1 MDLYLSRGSRL
12 VSSVLLSSEDCSQS
26 EVSIEDADQSQLS
39 IHLLAARH
47 RGVVRHRAHGPRHV
61 PSAGLLAPLAPGP
74 HLCVDIFRFMV
85 DNYRYSKLR
94 YVANIRL
101 TVSASPSEKGPYLI
115 SSSSADQ
122 RGSCGTGG
130 GQ

>member
-26 EVSIEDADQSQLS
+26 EVSIEEAGQSQLS

-61 PSAGLLAPLAPGP
+61 SSAGLLAPLAPGP
-74 HLCVDIFRFMV
+74 HLCVDLDIW
-85 DNYRYSKLR
+85 
-94 YVANIRL
+94 
-101 TVSASPSEKGPYLI
+101 
-115 SSSSADQ
+115 
-122 RGSCGTGG
+122 
-130 GQ
+130 